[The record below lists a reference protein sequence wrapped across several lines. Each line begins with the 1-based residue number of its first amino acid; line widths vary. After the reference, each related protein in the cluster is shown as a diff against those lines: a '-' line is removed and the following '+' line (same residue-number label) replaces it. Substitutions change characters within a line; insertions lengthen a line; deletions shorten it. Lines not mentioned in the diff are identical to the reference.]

1 LKWFKINMKRIVYLF
16 CFLFSAS
23 SFAQQKLAVYFDFNK
38 FEINAQAKFKLDSLV
53 THQKNIQKQEAEKQL
68 NQWIESKAQQ
78 DQQKINESK
87 AEANSKQENVNKLLE
102 NVNRIRSGN
111 INRTINRSD
120 LENIL
125 REK

>member
-1 LKWFKINMKRIVYLF
+1 MITTILNLIY
-16 CFLFSAS
+16 SAWTWLS
-23 SFAQQKLAVYFDFNK
+23 IQTRVA
-38 FEINAQAKFKLDSLV
+38 LV
-53 THQKNIQKQEAEKQL
+53 ILLVCLGMFIYYAHQKNIQKQEAEKQL

>member
-1 LKWFKINMKRIVYLF
+1 MFISILNSIY
-16 CFLFSAS
+16 SAWNWLS
-23 SFAQQKLAVYFDFNK
+23 IQTRVAIIILLICICLLLHYA
-38 FEINAQAKFKLDSLV
+38 
-53 THQKNIQKQEAEKQL
+53 HRKNVEKQEAEKQL
-68 NQWIESKAQQ
+68 NQWIESKAQE
-78 DQQKINESK
+78 DQQKINQSK

-111 INRTINRSD
+111 FNRTINRSD